1 MNEKRGYVVKK
12 AVWFLTLVLILA
24 VVVPIGHVSAA
35 TTVVF
40 TIGSMHYTA
49 DQQTLTMD
57 AAPYIKNDRTFLPLR
72 FVANALGIPDAGI
85 TYDDATQKVTIVDGA
100 ATTVKLSIGST
111 YLFVNGM
118 PTTMDVAPEIIDGR
132 TFLPISWIA
141 QALGFNATWDAVTQT
156 VTLDNSSTQQ
166 TTVSTPPVVESSDG
180 VVPALQYASTTATE
194 SKDFSWTYGGTA
206 YTWKV
211 EAPSSLLAF
220 DRSQTA
226 YVSTFFHSSG
236 NEQQTMLNAS
246 SPLLKSMIQE
256 NTAGSFFGD
265 YVAWTTE
272 PTNVAYVGQLA
283 SALDTAAKSSGYDY
297 FHEAEFILSFVGM
310 AIPYKIT
317 DFPELPAQTAFDKGD
332 CKDKSILYA
341 SILEVLGYKV
351 ALFGFPAA
359 DTTTTGHEA
368 VGVAFT
374 DKQMTQ
380 TAVFPTSTPLSY
392 YPQNGE
398 NYYFAEMTEPGWLL
412 GERSYPESA
421 LVYPLN

>member
-24 VVVPIGHVSAA
+24 VALPIGHVSAA
-35 TTVVF
+35 TIAVF
-40 TIGSMHYTA
+40 TIGSTQYTA
-49 DQQTLTMD
+49 DQQILTMD
-57 AAPYIKNDRTFLPLR
+57 AAPYIKNSRTFLPLR
-72 FVANALGIPDAGI
+72 FVANALGIPDADI
-85 TYDDATQKVTIVDGA
+85 TYNDATQKVTIVDGA
-100 ATTVKLSIGST
+100 AMTIKLSIGST
-111 YLFVNGM
+111 YLFVNGI
-118 PTTMDVAPEIIDGR
+118 PTTMDVAPEIIAGR

-141 QALGFNATWDAVTQT
+141 HALGFNATWDAATQT
-156 VTLDNSSTQQ
+156 VTLDSSSTQQ
-166 TTVSTPPVVESSDG
+166 TTVPAPSVVESSDG

-194 SKDFSWTYGGTA
+194 SKNFAWTYDGTA

-256 NTAGSFFGD
+256 NFTTSPYGNLA
-265 YVAWTTE
+265 AWTTE

-317 DFPELPAQTAFDKGD
+317 DFPELPAQTLFDSGD
-332 CKDKSILYA
+332 CAGKSILYA
-341 SILEVLGYKV
+341 SLLKSLGYKV

-359 DTTTTGHEA
+359 DTTTAGHEA

-374 DKQMTQ
+374 DNQMTQ

-398 NYYFAEMTEPGWLL
+398 NYYFAETTEPGWLL
-412 GERSYPESA
+412 GERSIPESA

>member
-1 MNEKRGYVVKK
+1 MNEKRGYVVKR
-12 AVWFLTLVLILA
+12 AVWFLTLVLILG

-35 TTVVF
+35 TIAVF
-40 TIGSMHYTA
+40 TIGSTHYTA

-57 AAPYIKNDRTFLPLR
+57 AAPYIKNSRTFLPLR
-72 FVANALGIPDAGI
+72 FVANALGIPDADI

-100 ATTVKLSIGST
+100 AMMVKLSIGST
-111 YLFVNGM
+111 YLFVNGI
-118 PTTMDVAPEIIDGR
+118 PTTMDVAPEIIAGR

-156 VTLDNSSTQQ
+156 VTLDSSSTQQ
-166 TTVSTPPVVESSDG
+166 TTVPAPPVVESSDG

-194 SKDFSWTYGGTA
+194 SKDFSWTYGGIA

-211 EAPSSLLAF
+211 EAPSDLLTF

-226 YVSTFFHSSG
+226 YVNTYFHQSTG
-236 NEQQTMLNAS
+236 DAQQSMLS
-246 SPLLKSMIQE
+246 VSTPLMKSMITE
-256 NTAGSFFGD
+256 CAANSPLGD
-265 YVAWTTE
+265 YVSWATE
-272 PTNVAYVGQLA
+272 PANTKYVGQLA
-283 SALDTAAKSSGYDY
+283 SDLDASAKASGYDY
-297 FHEAEFILSFVGM
+297 FHEAEFIQSFVGS
-310 AIPYKIT
+310 AIPYEIALV
-317 DFPELPAQTAFDKGD
+317 PQLPAQTLFDSGD

-341 SILEVLGYKV
+341 SILEALGYKV
-351 ALFGFPAA
+351 ALFAFSPITG
-359 DTTTTGHEA
+359 TTGHEA

-398 NYYFAEMTEPGWLL
+398 NYYFAETTAPGWLL